1 MRGLRPAVNRLIDHF
16 CSERYSA
23 CGLPVIDREPPRWAH
38 PNEVPRALDVPV
50 DDPKPEIAMSKA
62 RLWRSR
68 SAASIATIGPSTLT
82 YLWRGFS
89 VWAQTQNRPARSNNF
104 PFREARS
111 VVNQISP
118 PACWASSID
127 A

>member
-50 DDPKPEIAMSKA
+50 DDPKPEMAMSKA

-82 YLWRGFS
+82 YLWRGFCLGADS
-89 VWAQTQNRPARSNNF
+89 ESARALQQLPLSRGSIGCE
-104 PFREARS
+104 PDL
-111 VVNQISP
+111 
-118 PACWASSID
+118 ASCLLGFFD
-127 A
+127 